1 MKKVVVSE
9 KAPAAVGCY
18 SHAIETGNMVF
29 TSGQLPID
37 AETGKMPEG
46 PAAQAKQ
53 ALDNLKYVL
62 EAAGAT
68 MDDVVKT
75 TVLIQNIGDF
85 AAINEV
91 YATYFSKPFPAR
103 SCFEV
108 ANLPLGALVEI
119 EAVAAK

>member
-1 MKKVVVSE
+1 
-9 KAPAAVGCY
+9 
-18 SHAIETGNMVF
+18 MVF

-75 TVLIQNIGDF
+75 TVLIQNIEDF

-91 YATYFSKPFPAR
+91 TRLISLNRFPHA
-103 SCFEV
+103 
-108 ANLPLGALVEI
+108 AAL
-119 EAVAAK
+119 K

>member
-18 SHAIETGNMVF
+18 SHAIEAGNMIF
-29 TSGQLPID
+29 TSGQLPVN

-53 ALDNLKYVL
+53 SLDNLKYVL
-62 EAAGAT
+62 EAAGSE
-68 MDDVVKT
+68 MNNVVKT
-75 TVLIQNIGDF
+75 TVLIQNIEDF
-85 AAINEV
+85 AAINVV
-91 YATYFSKPFPAR
+91 YGTYFEEPFPAR

-119 EAVAAK
+119 EAVAVK

>member
-1 MKKVVVSE
+1 MKKVIVSE

-68 MDDVVKT
+68 MNDVVKT
-75 TVLIQNIGDF
+75 TVLIQNIEDF

-91 YATYFSKPFPAR
+91 YATYFAEPFPAR